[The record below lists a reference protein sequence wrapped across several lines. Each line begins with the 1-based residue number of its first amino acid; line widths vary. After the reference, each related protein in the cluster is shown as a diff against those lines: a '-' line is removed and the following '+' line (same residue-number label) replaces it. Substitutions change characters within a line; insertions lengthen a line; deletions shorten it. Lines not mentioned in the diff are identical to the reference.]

1 MNNVVYSL
9 HREWL
14 TTLYLERDME
24 TKSIYLI
31 KDLSRLSGLSVYT
44 IKYYLKLGLVKEI
57 SRSQET
63 NFRYFDDSTLERLLK
78 IIAMRREKVSL
89 AKIKDVVNKG

>member
-1 MNNVVYSL
+1 
-9 HREWL
+9 
-14 TTLYLERDME
+14 ME
-24 TKSIYLI
+24 DKNIYLI

-63 NFRYFDDSTLERLLK
+63 NFRYFDDSTLEKLQK
-78 IIAMRREKVSL
+78 IIALRREKVSL
-89 AKIKDVVNKG
+89 KKIEHIMSGETVS